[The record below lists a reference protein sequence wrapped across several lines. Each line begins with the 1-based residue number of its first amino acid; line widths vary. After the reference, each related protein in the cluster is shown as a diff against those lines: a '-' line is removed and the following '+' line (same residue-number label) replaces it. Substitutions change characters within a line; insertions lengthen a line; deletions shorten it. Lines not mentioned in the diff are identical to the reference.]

1 MNTYTK
7 QYNDTTILKVLV
19 GSKAH
24 GLDTPQSDSDYRA
37 VFVVPTQRILGL
49 GGDVK
54 NAQWI
59 EGDVDNT
66 SWEIGH
72 FLRLATKC
80 NPTILETFLSP
91 VVEDSEEG
99 KELRD
104 LFPYIWNSQGVRD
117 AFIGYGLNQRKKFL
131 DGKDG
136 RPAKFA
142 AAYARSLYNAKELLE
157 TGTFTVRIGDLP
169 FGKTVMRWKMG
180 EYDVGEVVR
189 ICFNLEKEVKI
200 AYEKNPNKQPDLEK
214 VNEFLLRIRKK
225 YFN

>member
-1 MNTYTK
+1 MNTFTQK
-7 QYNDTTILKVLV
+7 EDDNIILKVLV

-37 VFVVPTQRILGL
+37 VFVVPTGRILGL

-54 NAQWI
+54 NSQWI

-66 SWEIGH
+66 SWEVGH

-91 VVEDSEEG
+91 VMEES
-99 KELRD
+99 KEGRRLRE
-104 LFPYIWNSQGVRD
+104 LFPHIWNSTGVRD

-169 FGKTVMRWKMG
+169 FGKTVMKWKMG
-180 EYDVGEVVR
+180 DYKVGEVIGICYELEEEVR
-189 ICFNLEKEVKI
+189 QAFN
-200 AYEKNPNKQPDLEK
+200 KNPNKTTDLEK
-214 VNEFLLRIRKK
+214 RNEVLLDVRKIKFL
-225 YFN
+225 

>member
-1 MNTYTK
+1 MNTFTPET
-7 QYNDTTILKVLV
+7 NDTQILRVLV

-24 GLDTPQSDSDYRA
+24 GLDTPESDNDYRG
-37 VFVVPTQRILGL
+37 VFVVPTKKILSL
-49 GGDVK
+49 ENNIK
-54 NAQWI
+54 NVQWI

-72 FLRLATKC
+72 YLRLAIKC
-80 NPTILETFLSP
+80 NPTILEVFLSP
-91 VVEDSEEG
+91 IVDESPLG
-99 KELRD
+99 LELRA

-142 AAYARSLYNAKELLE
+142 AAFARSLYNAKELLE

-169 FGKTVMRWKMG
+169 FGKTVMKWKQG
-180 EYDVGEVVR
+180 NYEVGEVIGVCYKLEEEVR
-189 ICFNLEKEVKI
+189 Q
-200 AYEKNPNKQPDLEK
+200 AYEKNPNKETDMDK
-214 VNEFLLRIRKK
+214 VNEFLLKVRRQ
-225 YFN
+225 FFT

>member
-1 MNTYTK
+1 MNTFTPEA
-7 QYNDTTILKVLV
+7 NDTQILRVLV
-19 GSKAH
+19 GSRAH
-24 GLDTPQSDSDYRA
+24 GLDTPQSDNDYRG
-37 VFVVPTQRILGL
+37 VFVVPTKKILSL
-49 GGDVK
+49 ENNIK
-54 NAQWI
+54 NVQWI

-72 FLRLATKC
+72 YLRLAIKC
-80 NPTILETFLSP
+80 NPTILEVFLSP
-91 VVEDSEEG
+91 IVDESPLG
-99 KELRD
+99 LELRS

-169 FGKTVMRWKMG
+169 FGKMVMKWKQG
-180 EYDVGEVVR
+180 NYEVGEVIGVCYKLEEEVR
-189 ICFNLEKEVKI
+189 Q
-200 AYEKNPNKQPDLEK
+200 AYEKNSSKTTDMDK
-214 VNEFLLRIRKK
+214 VNEFLLKVRRQ
-225 YFN
+225 FFT